1 MPKDCT
7 KEQVL
12 AARVAAGETVAA
24 AAESV
29 GWSPS
34 RAYRITSTPDFK
46 RQVAEIRTQAVSAAV
61 GSLTEAAKEA
71 VDALRAALKSDKPSD
86 QIAAAKAILASLAP
100 ISELAELRQRIDD
113 IENRSPMRITA

>member
-1 MPKDCT
+1 MPTDCT

-12 AARVAAGETVAA
+12 AAKVAAGESVVK

-29 GWSPS
+29 GWSVS

-46 RQVAEIRTQAVSAAV
+46 RQVAEIRTRAVSAAV

-71 VDALRAALKSDKPSD
+71 VDALRNALRSEKPSD
-86 QIAAAKAILASLAP
+86 QITAAKAILTALGP
-100 ISELAELRQRIDD
+100 ITELGEIRARLDAIEGRQ
-113 IENRSPMRITA
+113 MRVAG

>member
-1 MPKDCT
+1 MKDCT

-12 AARVAAGETVAA
+12 AAKVAAGESVVK

-29 GWSPS
+29 GWSVS

-71 VDALRAALKSDKPSD
+71 VDALRAALKSGKPSD
-86 QIAAAKAILASLAP
+86 QINAAKAILAALGP
-100 ISELAELRQRIDD
+100 ITELGEIRARLDAIEGRQ
-113 IENRSPMRITA
+113 MRVAG